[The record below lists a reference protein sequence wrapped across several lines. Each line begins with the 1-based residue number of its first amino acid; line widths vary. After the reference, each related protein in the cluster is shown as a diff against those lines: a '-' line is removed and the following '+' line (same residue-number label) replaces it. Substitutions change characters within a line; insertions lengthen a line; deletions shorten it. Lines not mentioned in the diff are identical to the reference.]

1 MINQLGDDI
10 DTYTLRE
17 AEFSCNAI
25 VGFNF
30 GDGHLHNHH
39 LINAIQKRCRFAPG
53 EFIVVWVESE
63 PVLSGRQRYWVMD
76 AAVGIV
82 ERGSWSVADAVKE
95 LPWLPN
101 GPIAT
106 TVESR
111 LPGYERPSHGP
122 PVHTAVPPLATTPE
136 PRVRA

>member
-1 MINQLGDDI
+1 MINQLGADI

-30 GDGHLHNHH
+30 GDGHLHDHR
-39 LINAIQKRCRFAPG
+39 LIEAIQSRCRFEPG

-63 PVLSGRQRYWVMD
+63 AVARGHQDYWVMD

-82 ERGSWSVADAVKE
+82 ERGSWAVADAVKE
-95 LPWLPN
+95 QPWLPN
-101 GPIAT
+101 GPIRTQVNWRRA
-106 TVESR
+106 
-111 LPGYERPSHGP
+111 GYD
-122 PVHTAVPPLATTPE
+122 
-136 PRVRA
+136 RVRHRAPASVATAPAAEGEVVA